1 MTGPFMPVSTPELP
15 PYLAAIEYPEQF
27 MLDELKL
34 FVDKLAD
41 AAAEISLKYFRQK
54 LDVDDK
60 VKNGAFDPV
69 TEGDRGAEAAI
80 RALIDKHYPD
90 HGIIGEEYGIKDSN
104 SDFTWVLDPIDGT
117 RAFISGL
124 PTWGT
129 LIALLYK
136 GEPIIGVI
144 DQPYLKERYVGAPDG
159 TTLNG
164 NAIKTRSCPS
174 LSEATISTTD
184 PDLFKGAEREAYDRV
199 LGISK
204 LVRYGL
210 DCYAYAIVAGGH
222 MDLVIESGLEPYD
235 MMALI
240 PVIRGA
246 GGAVTNWKSDKPGA
260 CGHLLAVGDAAILN
274 EVETLLK
281 A

>member
-1 MTGPFMPVSTPELP
+1 M
-15 PYLAAIEYPEQF
+15 IEHRTILPEQET
-27 MLDELKL
+27 LEELTI
-34 FVDKLAD
+34 FIDQLAD
-41 AAAEISLKYFRQK
+41 AAAIVTLKYFRK
-54 LDVDDK
+54 RISVDDK
-60 VKNGAFDPV
+60 VKNGVFDPV

-80 RALIDKHYPD
+80 RSLIEKQYPE
-90 HGIIGEEYGIKDSN
+90 HGIIGEEFGIKESI

-144 DQPYLKERYVGAPDG
+144 DQPYLKERYIGMPGAAN
-159 TTLNG
+159 LNG
-164 NAIKTRSCPS
+164 KSIQTRACPL
-174 LSEATISTTD
+174 LSDAVISTTD
-184 PDLFKGAEREAYDRV
+184 PDLFKGTEREAFNSV
-199 LGISK
+199 LDGSK

-210 DCYAYAIVAGGH
+210 DCYAYAIVASGH

-246 GGAVTNWKSDKPGA
+246 GGAVSNWKGDRPGA
-260 CGHLLAVGDAAILN
+260 SGHLLAVGDPQLLTS
-274 EVETLLK
+274 VEALL
-281 A
+281 

>member
-1 MTGPFMPVSTPELP
+1 MPSDKIDL
-15 PYLAAIEYPEQF
+15 PEQKTI
-27 MLDELKL
+27 DELRD
-34 FVDKLAD
+34 FVERLSD
-41 AAAEISLKYFRQK
+41 AAASVTLKYFRQK
-54 LDVDDK
+54 ISIDDK
-60 VKNGAFDPV
+60 VKNGVFDPV

-80 RALIDKHYPD
+80 RALIDTHYPD
-90 HGIIGEEYGIKDSN
+90 HAIIGEEYGIKDGD

-144 DQPYLKERYVGAPDG
+144 DQPYLKERYVGMPGSA
-159 TTLNG
+159 TLNG
-164 NAIKTRSCPS
+164 DKLETRQCPT
-174 LSEATISTTD
+174 LADATISTTD
-184 PDLFKGAEREAYDRV
+184 PDLFKGTEREAFNRV
-199 LGISK
+199 LNGSK

-210 DCYAYAIVAGGH
+210 DCYAYAIVASGH
-222 MDLVIESGLEPYD
+222 MDLVIENGLESYD

-246 GGAVTNWKSDKPGA
+246 GGAVTNWQSDRPGA
-260 CGHLLAVGDAAILN
+260 SGHLLAVGDSALIP
-274 EVETLLK
+274 EVEALLK
-281 A
+281 